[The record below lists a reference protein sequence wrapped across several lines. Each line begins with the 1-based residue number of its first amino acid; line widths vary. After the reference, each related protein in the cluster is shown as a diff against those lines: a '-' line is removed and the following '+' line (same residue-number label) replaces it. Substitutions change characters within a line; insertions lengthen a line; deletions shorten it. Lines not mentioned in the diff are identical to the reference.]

1 MSAAVFEARYSRL
14 LRLREQGYE
23 ELSDFLGEGKGFGPL
38 VRLGLLR
45 RREEGAAF
53 QRYHGYVPTPAA
65 EPFLLHVPDRELI
78 MVKPGQSAKLMK
90 QSGKDPAPDAVFK
103 PTYAEPTASQ
113 FQAVQE
119 LRDQAG
125 RDLWRSQRA
134 ERLHERLLGGWMD
147 LRAFTKRTGLGE
159 GVLLARELCAGRDD
173 LPHPKAHHLE
183 VTEPG
188 SRFLEEDPQFGVLLV
203 KPGMELPLFAAL
215 DPEKASYWCELP

>member
-23 ELSDFLGEGKGFGPL
+23 ELSDFLGEGKGLGSL
-38 VRLGLLR
+38 ARLGLLR

-53 QRYHGYVPTPAA
+53 QRYHGYVPTPGAD
-65 EPFLLHVPDRELI
+65 PFLLHVAERELI

-90 QSGKDPAPDAVFK
+90 LMAKDPAPDAVFK

-113 FQAVQE
+113 FRAVQE

-125 RDLWRSQRA
+125 RDLWRTQRA
-134 ERLHERLLGGWMD
+134 ERVHERLLCGWMD
-147 LRAFTKRTGLGE
+147 LRAFTTRTGLGE
-159 GVLLARELCAGRDD
+159 GALLAAELCSGRED

-183 VTEPG
+183 VTPAG
-188 SRFLEEDPQFGVLLV
+188 SVYLEEDPQFGVLLI

-215 DPEKASYWCELP
+215 EPEKAAYWCGLP